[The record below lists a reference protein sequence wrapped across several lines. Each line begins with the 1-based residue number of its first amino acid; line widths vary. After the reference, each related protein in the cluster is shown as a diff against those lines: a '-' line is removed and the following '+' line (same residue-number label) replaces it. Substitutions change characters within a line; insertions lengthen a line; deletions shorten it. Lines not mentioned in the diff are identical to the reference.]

1 MAAATL
7 AFEAPPMFKAPSSL
21 TLAVIVSLVLHVVL
35 LIWGPHINTSP
46 EAARAPL
53 VATLRP
59 LPAEVPAPVAQPIEK
74 SKPAPVVPPAPKPV
88 VKQKTPPRVAK
99 PEPLPAPRS
108 PAPPVAQA
116 EPAPAAE
123 APVAQPAAPQL
134 ESAARNA
141 DAGSAST
148 TAALDAAQGARR
160 GEAAVDPG
168 SIAQYQLALNI
179 AAKKYRTY
187 PRYARQREWEGR
199 VTVRLEFGADGK
211 VAGIRVKK
219 PSGYEILDKS
229 AYEMLRKAQLDT
241 PVPESLRGR
250 AFAVEVAVVYELK
263 E

>member
-7 AFEAPPMFKAPSSL
+7 AFEAPPMVKAPSSL
-21 TLAVIVSLVLHVVL
+21 TLAVIVSLILHVGL
-35 LIWGPHINTSP
+35 LVWGPGISTSP

-53 VATLRP
+53 IATLRP
-59 LPAEVPAPVAQPIEK
+59 LPAEVPAPAAQPAEA
-74 SKPAPVVPPAPKPV
+74 SRPAPAVPPPKPV
-88 VKQKTPPRVAK
+88 VKQKAPPRVAK
-99 PEPLPAPRS
+99 PEPLPVPRS
-108 PAPPVAQA
+108 PAPPVVQA
-116 EPAPAAE
+116 EPVPAAE
-123 APVAQPAAPQL
+123 APVAQPSAAQP

-148 TAALDAAQGARR
+148 SAALDAAQGARR

-199 VTVRLEFGADGK
+199 VTVRLEFGADGR
-211 VAGIRVKK
+211 VTDIRVKK
-219 PSGYEILDKS
+219 PSGYGILDES
-229 AYEMLRKAQLDT
+229 AHEMLRKAQLDT